1 MNPVSLDTE
10 QERTNSERGI
20 PAIFQLIKNGGWLI
34 IGPENKSRRS
44 VMEDYKKA
52 YRTIMED
59 HFPDEMTIQ
68 FGKYR
73 LRYRKR
79 TWRLRDPESDEFIEK
94 GLRYGENPGQEAA
107 LYELVNGNLILGD
120 CHFIDPGFGLVSNI
134 TDEDMIQFGKHPGK
148 INLTD
153 VDNALN
159 ILKYVMKKPAV
170 TIMKHNN
177 PCGVAY
183 GETIAEAYEKSNMAD
198 RIAAFGGCAAFN
210 RAIDRLTAE
219 AISEN
224 YLEVVVAPEYEEG
237 TVEILAKAPNLR
249 IIRIGKIER
258 LEEYRELRFVDF
270 KSLIDGGI
278 IVQQSPVNAITGKD
292 DFRVAVA
299 SYKGREY
306 RISRMPTDGEYEDM
320 IFGWAVEQ
328 GVTSN
333 SVIYVKDGLTVGI
346 GTGEQDRVGVAEI
359 AIFKAYT
366 KYADTLCFKA
376 HRIPYKILERETRE
390 GKRDPA
396 QKVAIDDQVA
406 REKGGLAG
414 SIMVSDAFFPFRDG
428 VDVAIKEGVTGIVQP
443 GGAIRDF
450 ESIEACNEA
459 DPPVTMVFTGQR
471 AFRH

>member
-1 MNPVSLDTE
+1 MPYYWLETE
-10 QERTNSERGI
+10 APWGE
-20 PAIFQLIKNGGWLI
+20 F
-34 IGPENKSRRS
+34 
-44 VMEDYKKA
+44 MEDYKKM
-52 YRTIMED
+52 YRTVMED

-73 LRYRKR
+73 LVYRKR
-79 TWRLRDPESDEFIEK
+79 TWQLPDSASGQIIEK

-107 LYELVNGNLILGD
+107 LYELVNGNLVLGD
-120 CHFIDPGFGLVSNI
+120 CHFIEPGFGLVSGI
-134 TDEDMIQFGKHPGK
+134 TEEGMIQEGKHPGK

-159 ILKYVMKKPAV
+159 ILKFLMKKPAV
-170 TIMKHNN
+170 AIMKHNN

-183 GETIAEAYEKSNMAD
+183 RDSISEAYEKANMAD

-210 RAIDRLTAE
+210 RPIDKTTAE
-219 AISEN
+219 MISEN

-237 TVEILAKAPNLR
+237 TVEILSKRSNLR
-249 IIRIGKIER
+249 IIRIPRIDR
-258 LEEYRELRFVDF
+258 LEQYRNLRFVEF
-270 KSLIDGGI
+270 KSLMDGGI
-278 IVQQSPVNAITGKD
+278 IVQHSSINAVTAKD
-292 DFRVAVA
+292 DLKPAAA
-299 SYKGREY
+299 SYKEKQY
-306 RISRMPTDGEYEDM
+306 TISRKPTEGEYEDM
-320 IFGWAVEQ
+320 VFGWAVEQ

-333 SVIYVKDGLTVGI
+333 SVIYVKEGVTVGI

-366 KYADTLCFKA
+366 KYADALCFRA
-376 HRIPYKILERETRE
+376 YGIPYKILEREIQ
-390 GKRDPA
+390 GGIRDRS
-396 QKVAIDDQVA
+396 QEEAIDDQVT
-406 REKGGLAG
+406 REKGGLMG

-428 VDVAIKEGVTGIVQP
+428 VDVAIKEGITGIIQP
-443 GGAIRDF
+443 GGSERDF